1 MAMDIKQA
9 IFGRRAVREY
19 TAETVDEE
27 TIRLLIRAAVYAPS
41 AVNQQPW
48 AFTVVRGEYML
59 DRIAHDAKSHM
70 LATMPMSQQSDHFLD
85 LWSRHQILIFFTTHR
100 C

>member
-19 TAETVDEE
+19 SAETVNEE
-27 TIRLLIRAAVYAPS
+27 TIRFLIRAAVYAPS

-48 AFTVVRGEYML
+48 MFTVVRDQNVL
-59 DRIAHDAKSHM
+59 DRISRKDAFYGTRYITP
-70 LATMPMSQQSDHFLD
+70 ATA
-85 LWSRHQILIFFTTHR
+85 
-100 C
+100 